1 MSPLL
6 LRYLW
11 FLICCYYYFLFFI
24 SLSIL
29 FFVNNTFYTSI
40 FFLQRALIEKER
52 QLAEKERERIHRLRM
67 EGIVLDKASAADREK
82 KKMKTLKSKQQ
93 VYPVISVPSFSQSL
107 TSMFAKTRLY
117 IAASNENDNF
127 DSPNNCYDLWTLL
140 AIRPNTELFIYSLR
154 HLCIKWNWFSISL
167 YIYIHFPFFY
177 SFSLFYSSLPLPL
190 FIDLFYFSPLHFYF
204 FSLSF

>member
-1 MSPLL
+1 MQKEFRSETLWHWQAIMSPLL

-82 KKMKTLKSKQQ
+82 KKMKTLKSQRQ

-127 DSPNNCYDLWTLL
+127 DSPNNCYDL
-140 AIRPNTELFIYSLR
+140 
-154 HLCIKWNWFSISL
+154 
-167 YIYIHFPFFY
+167 
-177 SFSLFYSSLPLPL
+177 
-190 FIDLFYFSPLHFYF
+190 
-204 FSLSF
+204 